1 MTAGELKGREAVAA
15 CTLAAAHRRD
25 HHHETGCCVPHR
37 TEVVHLGTQAA
48 MVCHDCGTDS
58 GFIEPR
64 AADTLAREHVDGTRA
79 GTAA

>member
-1 MTAGELKGREAVAA
+1 M
-15 CTLAAAHRRD
+15 
-25 HHHETGCCVPHR
+25 PHR

-64 AADTLAREHVDGTRA
+64 AADTLAREHVSGTRA